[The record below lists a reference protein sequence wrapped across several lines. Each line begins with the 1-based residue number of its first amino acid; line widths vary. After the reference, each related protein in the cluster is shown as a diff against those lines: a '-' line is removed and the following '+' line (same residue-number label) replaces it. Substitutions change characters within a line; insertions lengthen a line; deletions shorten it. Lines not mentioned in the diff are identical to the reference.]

1 MARLILHVGTHK
13 TATTTLQETFH
24 RNRALLR
31 KHGVIYPELG
41 RRAGHHGLVTP
52 WFEMPEVYDLGSP
65 AKAVWQ
71 EIVKR
76 HAKDDATVLLSSE
89 EFSRG
94 NRSRRVDF
102 AELREM
108 VSGFDEVQVLCFLRE
123 QAAFLQ
129 SIFLEISKLPRQ
141 VGWREFYDKAMK
153 TRFAS
158 GLFLDY
164 NELYDHILT
173 GFAPEEVRF
182 VAFDAARR
190 SEGGVVGEALRRIGV
205 PLTADDLD
213 QGPSANVSPDP
224 LAFWA
229 ARMVAAGQP
238 VTQQLQ
244 ESVSR
249 AVQRQFG
256 EDCRTTIFNN
266 SELHAVIKHFD
277 AANRRFVERVT
288 EVQPDFALPASG
300 LTRNHVDRGQLSA
313 GFWMRVARTVY
324 ADQRDARAEKLGS

>member
-71 EIVKR
+71 EIVQR

-108 VSGFDEVQVLCFLRE
+108 VSDFDEVQVLCVLRE

-141 VGWREFYDKAMK
+141 MGWREFYDKAMK
-153 TRFAS
+153 ARFAS

-164 NELYDHILT
+164 NQLYDHILA
-173 GFAPEEVRF
+173 GFAPEEI
-182 VAFDAARR
+182 AFLSYDTAIRT
-190 SEGGVVGEALRRIGV
+190 EGGVIGQV
-205 PLTADDLD
+205 LAMTGAPLTPDDLD
-213 QGPSANVSPDP
+213 LGESANISPDP
-224 LAFWA
+224 LSFWA
-229 ARMVAAGQP
+229 ARMVTAGQP
-238 VTQQLQ
+238 ITPELMAVVT
-244 ESVSR
+244 E
-249 AVQRQFG
+249 AVHRQFG
-256 EDCRTTIFNN
+256 EDCRTTIF
-266 SELHAVIKHFD
+266 STAELRAVIKHFS
-277 AANRRFVERVT
+277 AANRRFVERVA
-288 EVQPDFALPASG
+288 EVQPEFSLPPSR
-300 LTRNHVDRGQLSA
+300 LTENHVDRGQLNA
-313 GFWMRVARTVY
+313 GFWMRVARMVY
-324 ADQRDARAEKLGS
+324 AGQATASDAAAAS